1 LDIELVDPVLRPA
14 MQRTPTLDI
23 ENRFVLRLLGGPVSR
38 LAPGKRIDGVAR
50 RVVRD
55 GAVNVRIYT
64 PANANGSGLL
74 WIHGGGLVIGSAR
87 MDDRLCGETAQQLGV
102 TVVSVDY
109 RLAPKHPFP
118 AAIDDCHAAW
128 RWLGAN
134 ARELGIDT
142 DRVAVG
148 GQSAGAGLAAC
159 LVQRLHDE
167 GATVAAQWLFCPML
181 DDRTAADRAHDAT
194 KHYVWNNRS
203 NLVGW
208 SSYLGTAPGGPTI
221 PPYAAAARREDLSG
235 LPPAW
240 IYTSDIEL
248 FHDED
253 LEYARRLEAAGVDVT
268 VEVVHA
274 APHGFEAWATNTPLA
289 QQLFTTARAWLGTKL
304 SV

>member
-87 MDDRLCGETAQQLGV
+87 IDDRLCGETAQQLGV
-102 TVVSVDY
+102 TIVSVDY

-134 ARELGIDT
+134 ASELGIDT

-253 LEYARRLEAAGVDVT
+253 LDYARRLEAAGVDVT

-274 APHGFEAWATNTPLA
+274 APHGFEAWAMNTPLA
-289 QQLFTTARAWLGTKL
+289 QQLFTTARAWLGGKL